1 MQKIQK
7 VYKWIILFICIMTFI
22 GILENVFVKESLQM
36 DKTVYEY
43 VVLNLRNQPLTVI
56 MRAITNFGEPYFL
69 IAITLLSIIC
79 IKDKKIGLWIALN
92 LIISAGLNIL
102 LKNLIQRPRPEGY
115 RLIQENGYS
124 FPSGHSMVSMAFY
137 GLIVYLIWKKVKN
150 PKERYILCTICAILP
165 ILIGFSRIYLGVHY
179 ASDVLAGLLL
189 SLSYI
194 IIFTTIIKPYVE
206 KN

>member
-1 MQKIQK
+1 M
-7 VYKWIILFICIMTFI
+7 YKWIILFICVMTFI

-79 IKDKKIGLWIALN
+79 IKDKKVGLWIALN
-92 LIISAGLNIL
+92 LIISAGLNVL

-137 GLIVYLIWKKVKN
+137 GLMVYLIWKKVKN

>member
-194 IIFTTIIKPYVE
+194 IIFTTIIKPYIE
-206 KN
+206 EN

>member
-1 MQKIQK
+1 
-7 VYKWIILFICIMTFI
+7 MTFI

-43 VVLNLRNQPLTVI
+43 VVLNL
-56 MRAITNFGEPYFL
+56 
-69 IAITLLSIIC
+69 LSIIC
-79 IKDKKIGLWIALN
+79 IKDKKTGLWIALN

-179 ASDVLAGLLL
+179 FSDILAGVLISGFVFGLIYKFYF
-189 SLSYI
+189 SVN
-194 IIFTTIIKPYVE
+194 FK
-206 KN
+206 

>member
-1 MQKIQK
+1 
-7 VYKWIILFICIMTFI
+7 MTFI

-79 IKDKKIGLWIALN
+79 IKDKKTGLWIALN

-194 IIFTTIIKPYVE
+194 IIFTTIIKPYIE
-206 KN
+206 EN

>member
-7 VYKWIILFICIMTFI
+7 AYKWIILFICIMTFI
-22 GILENVFVKESLQM
+22 GILENVFAKESLQM

-43 VVLNLRNQPLTVI
+43 VILNLRNQPLTVI

-69 IAITLLSIIC
+69 ITITLLSIIC

-92 LIISAGLNIL
+92 LIISAGLNVL

-137 GLIVYLIWKKVKN
+137 GLIVYLIWKKIKN

-194 IIFTTIIKPYVE
+194 IIFTTIIKPYIE
-206 KN
+206 EN

>member
-1 MQKIQK
+1 
-7 VYKWIILFICIMTFI
+7 MTFI

>member
-1 MQKIQK
+1 
-7 VYKWIILFICIMTFI
+7 MTFI
-22 GILENVFVKESLQM
+22 GILENVFAQESLRM
-36 DKTVYEY
+36 DKAVYEF
-43 VVLNLRNQPLTVI
+43 VVVNLRQKPLTVI

-69 IAITLLSIIC
+69 ITITLLSIIL

-92 LIISAGLNIL
+92 LVISTTLNII

-115 RLIQENGYS
+115 RLIQESGYS

-150 PKERYILCTICAILP
+150 PKERYILCAICSILP

-189 SLSYI
+189 SMSYL